1 MNVGKLAAELAA
13 GSITEEIIRA
23 KFGPTILAAVLAI
36 GTGAVVANIAGSL
49 YEETGVSDLVDDIF
63 SIF

>member
-1 MNVGKLAAELAA
+1 MNIGKLAAELAA

-23 KFGPTILAAVLAI
+23 KFGPSILAAVLAL
-36 GTGAVVANIAGSL
+36 GAGAVAANIAGSIF
-49 YEETGVSDLVDDIF
+49 EETGVSDLVEDVF